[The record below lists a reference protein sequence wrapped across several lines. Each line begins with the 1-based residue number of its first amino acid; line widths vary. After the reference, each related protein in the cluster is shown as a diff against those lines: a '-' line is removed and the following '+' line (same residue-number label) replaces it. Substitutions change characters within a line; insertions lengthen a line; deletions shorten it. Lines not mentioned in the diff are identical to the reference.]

1 MSDPILR
8 FEPHPLIKGGIA
20 QTIVGSQCTGKTDLP
35 ERKIHKIRLG
45 PRSVLLV
52 LELPAKTEGHPIV
65 LLAHGM
71 GGCSESGYMK
81 RIAYKLAGQG
91 FGVFMMNHRGSG
103 PGMGMSD
110 TLWNG
115 GCSDDLEQVIEFI
128 IKRYPDRRLL
138 VVGFSLSGNILL
150 KYLGEG
156 RNIPSQISGAF
167 AANPPVDLKV
177 ASQCISHGKM
187 AAIFN
192 WYYMDKINNQAEAL
206 VECFPDAFHPPLDL
220 NTIYKFD
227 AAYTALAAGYKD
239 VEEYYQKCSSGQ
251 FLEFIKVPTTI
262 LCAED
267 DPFIPARVFQN
278 TRMSLSIF
286 YYSAP
291 KGGHLGYISRRN
303 TPLGDRRWM
312 DYFIVDWA
320 QNPHY

>member
-1 MSDPILR
+1 MSDPILQ
-8 FEPHPLIKGGIA
+8 FDSHPLINGGIA

-35 ERKIHKIRLG
+35 ERKIHKVTLG
-45 PRSVLLV
+45 SRSVLMV
-52 LELPAKTEGHPIV
+52 MELPAKSEGHPIV
-65 LLAHGM
+65 LMAHGM

-81 RIAYKLAGQG
+81 RIARKLWDSG
-91 FGVFMMNHRGSG
+91 FGVFMMNQRGSG
-103 PGMGMSD
+103 PGIGMSD
-110 TLWNG
+110 SLWNG
-115 GCSDDLEQVIEFI
+115 GCSEDLEKMIDYI
-128 IKRYPDRRLL
+128 IKLYPDQRLL

-156 RNIPSQISGAF
+156 RKIPSQVSGAF
-167 AANPPVDLKV
+167 AVNPPVDLKI
-177 ASQCISHGKM
+177 ASERISHGKM
-187 AAIFN
+187 ASIFN

-227 AAYTALAAGYKD
+227 VAYTAPSAGFKD
-239 VEEYYQKCSSGQ
+239 VEEYYQKSSSSQ

-262 LCAED
+262 LCSQD
-267 DPFIPARVFQN
+267 DPFIPAQVFQN
-278 TRMSLSIF
+278 TRMSLAIF

-291 KGGHLGYISRRN
+291 KGGHMGYISKRN

-312 DYFIVDWA
+312 DYVIVDWA